1 MRKASLRGWLGK
13 QSGYAG
19 NAFAQANALLCKAPL
34 FIKTAEISRPN
45 FILSAGL

>member
-19 NAFAQANALLCKAPL
+19 NAFAQANTMLCKAPL
-34 FIKTAEISRPN
+34 FIKKRGFRGPA
-45 FILSAGL
+45 LS